1 MAKHLI
7 EVSPLVAQSYDVAKK
22 AQSHTHS
29 PYSNFPVGAC
39 IKFKG
44 DDHLYGGCNVENAS
58 YGATICAERSA
69 LVSAVAAK
77 GKQAIEFV
85 TVVANT
91 KSATPPCALCLQVLN
106 EFCDGNFPIYMS
118 NADGILKQ
126 MTFKDFLPHS
136 FDTLYDR

>member
-1 MAKHLI
+1 MHKI
-7 EVSPLVAQSYDVAKK
+7 EVSELVAKSFDVAIK

-58 YGATICAERSA
+58 FGATICAERTA

-77 GKQAIEFV
+77 GKQEIEFV
-85 TVVANT
+85 TVIANT
-91 KSATPPCALCLQVLN
+91 KSATPPCALCLQVLA
-106 EFCDGNFPIYMS
+106 EFAGDDFPIYLS
-118 NADGILKQ
+118 NQTGILQKV
-126 MTFKDFLPHS
+126 TFRELLPFS
-136 FDTLYDR
+136 FDTLFDKSE